1 MQLRIIEIGIPQIPI
16 RGIPLGRD
24 IDVATVDVVKDGG
37 RLVEIAALAERVWDV
52 RSLRVSLV
60 V

>member
-16 RGIPLGRD
+16 GGIPLGRD
-24 IDVATVDVVKDGG
+24 IDVAAVDVVKDGR
-37 RLVEIAALAERVWDV
+37 RLVEIAPLAERVGDV